1 MLFKK
6 FILLL
11 LLTGCNLLL
20 YGQQVAFKKLGID
33 NGLSQSS
40 VYIIFQDSKGFM
52 WFGTGDGLNRYD
64 GNQVKTYKFD
74 YNPRITGSGNFYGHR
89 AKEDTSNN
97 IWFSNRSGLVMYD
110 VKSNTIKRIFPDND
124 TTRFACLLEV
134 ISITKNN
141 ELWFSDCHSFIFK
154 YNINTK
160 KLDSFK
166 ILDYSMDK
174 KKTHF
179 RIVTIDGENN
189 IWYSLRFG
197 IGRFN
202 MKTYEMY
209 NYLTPEY
216 KKDGIEATGDFITTA
231 KNTLLVANYKNVF
244 EFNYVTGSYKIL
256 LHSPKLDLYHVL
268 AKDKQNRIWVGN
280 LQNGL
285 FVIDTN
291 RQVYNYRTNKQDK
304 DAISTNIITA
314 LYIDASQNL
323 WVGCDG
329 FGLCKASLLPP
340 KFRTYKP
347 VNESSTGLL
356 PNFIKSFY
364 IDSNDKL
371 WIGTHEDGI
380 QIIDRKTGFHK
391 EIKQNRTG
399 ANLIGCFVGTGNNK
413 VYVGSGSGVY
423 TVNTKNYSIQHIPFI
438 DKLYYFNGINMVS
451 RMVVKPDNKIV
462 LSSSQGLFESFLKPD
477 GSMYF
482 KRFDSIGFPSLI
494 SIYQTADSTIYA
506 SEIEDGFIYK
516 FKLVN
521 NKLAFGEKILEGFNI
536 RSMYEDR
543 GKAILWLA
551 SEKGLIKYNLQTRQY
566 RVITTND
573 GLSNNYLYAIVPGN
587 NDELWLSSNYGI
599 MCYHTESGKVTCY
612 DKDDGLQSNEFNTGA
627 YYRSNSGEIFFGGI
641 NGFNSF
647 FPDQIKTN
655 PFVPNV
661 VLTNLK
667 VNDLDYNDYN
677 YGHVKNLR
685 LTHSQNT
692 LSFEF
697 AALEFTNPE
706 KNKYRYKLE
715 GVDKDW
721 VQAGKEHFARY
732 PALPSGSYVFKVM
745 ACNNDEKWSNEIVLL
760 DIVIMAPWWQT
771 WWAISLLTLVLIS
784 LFIAIIRYLSTR
796 KLKQQLQEL
805 EKQQAVNQE
814 RTRISKDM
822 HDDLG
827 SGLSKIAIMTELLKS
842 RVKQDDEL
850 KKQVEK
856 ISFAAG
862 ELVDN
867 MGQIVW
873 TMNMNNDTLE
883 NLLAYVREY
892 AFDFFEDTN
901 VNCEINF
908 EEVADNMM
916 MSQQLRR
923 NIFLVIK
930 ETLNNSLKHAR
941 ARKVTIAFTCQVK
954 TASIIITDDGVGFNL
969 NDTRKFGNGLINMRK
984 RMEAAN
990 GSYHITSSPQKGTE
1004 STITWPV

>member
-6 FILLL
+6 FTLLL
-11 LLTGCNLLL
+11 LLIGFNLLL
-20 YGQQVAFKKLGID
+20 PGQQVTFKKLGID

-40 VYIIFQDSKGFM
+40 VYTIFQDSKGFM

-64 GNQVKTYKFD
+64 GNQIKTYKFD
-74 YNPRITGSGNFYGHR
+74 YNPRMTGNGNFYGLH

-110 VKSNTIKRIFPDND
+110 VKSNTLKRIFPNND
-124 TTRFACLLEV
+124 TTQFTTLLEV
-134 ISITKNN
+134 ISISKNN
-141 ELWFSDCHSFIFK
+141 ELWFSNCHNSIFK
-154 YNINTK
+154 YNINSK
-160 KLDSFK
+160 KMDTYK
-166 ILDYSMDK
+166 ILDRSMGEK
-174 KKTHF
+174 KSHF
-179 RIVTIDGENN
+179 RQVAVDDENN

-202 MKTYEMY
+202 MQTYQMY
-209 NYLTPEY
+209 NYLIPEY
-216 KKDGIEATGDFITTA
+216 KLDGIEATGDFITTA

-244 EFNYVTGSYKIL
+244 QFNYITNSYKIL
-256 LHSPKLDLYHVL
+256 LHSPKLDLYHQL
-268 AKDKQNRIWVGN
+268 AKDKQGRIWVGN

-291 RQVYNYRTNKQDK
+291 RHIYNYRANKLDK
-304 DAISTNIITA
+304 DGISTNIITA

-323 WVGCDG
+323 WLGCDG
-329 FGLCKASLLPP
+329 FGLCKANLLPP

-347 VNESSTGLL
+347 INESSTGLL
-356 PNFIKSFY
+356 PNFIKAFY
-364 IDSNDKL
+364 VDSSDKL

-380 QIIDRKTGFHK
+380 QIIDRKTGLLK
-391 EIKQNRTG
+391 VIKQNKIG
-399 ANLIGCFVGTGNNK
+399 ANLVGCFVGADNHK
-413 VYVGSGSGVY
+413 IYVGSGAGVY
-423 TVNTKNYSIQHIPFI
+423 TIHDKNYNIQHIPI
-438 DKLYYFNGINMVS
+438 ADKLYYFNGINLISKLIVC
-451 RMVVKPDNKIV
+451 PNNKVIV
-462 LSSSQGLFESFLKPD
+462 ASKEGLFESLLKTN
-477 GSMYF
+477 GSPYF
-482 KRFDSIGFPSLI
+482 KKFEAIGTPYLI
-494 SIYQTADSTIYA
+494 SIYQTSDSAIYT
-506 SEIEDGFIYK
+506 SEIDDGFVYK

-521 NKLAFGEKILEGFNI
+521 NKLELQEQILEGFNV
-536 RSMYEDR
+536 RCMYED
-543 GKAILWLA
+543 KNKKTLWLA
-551 SEKGLIKYNLQTRQY
+551 SEKGLIKYNLHTKQY
-566 RVITTND
+566 RVITTNN
-573 GLSNNYLYAIVPGN
+573 GLSNNYLYAVVPGN
-587 NDELWLSSNYGI
+587 NDELWLSSNFGI
-599 MCYHTESGKVTCY
+599 MCYHTQSEKVISY

-627 YYRSNSGEIFFGGI
+627 YYKSNDGEIFFGGI

-667 VNDLDYNDYN
+667 VNDMDYNNFN
-677 YGHVKNLR
+677 YGHVKNIS

-706 KNKYRYKLE
+706 KNKYQYKLE
-715 GVDKDW
+715 GVDRGW

-732 PALPSGSYVFKVM
+732 PSLKSGSYVFKVR

-760 DIVIMAPWWQT
+760 DIVILAPWWQT
-771 WWAISLLTLVLIS
+771 WWAMGLLAFILIS
-784 LFIAIIRYLSTR
+784 LFIATIRYLSTR

-850 KKQVEK
+850 TKQVEK

-883 NLLAYVREY
+883 NMLAYVREY
-892 AFDFFEDTN
+892 AVDFFEDTS
-901 VNCEINF
+901 VACEINF
-908 EEVADNMM
+908 EDVAEDII

-930 ETLNNSLKHAR
+930 ETLNNSLKHAH
-941 ARKVTIAFTCQVK
+941 AHKVTITFTCQTK
-954 TASIIITDDGVGFNL
+954 IASIIITDDGVGFNI

-984 RMEAAN
+984 RMEAAK
-990 GSYHITSSPQKGTE
+990 GSYHITSTPQNGTQ
-1004 STITWPV
+1004 STIIWLI

>member
-6 FILLL
+6 FTLLFILI
-11 LLTGCNLLL
+11 GVNLLL
-20 YGQQVAFKKLGID
+20 AGQQVTFKKLGID

-64 GNQVKTYKFD
+64 GNQIKTYKFD
-74 YNPRITGSGNFYGHR
+74 YNPRITGNGNFYGHR
-89 AKEDTSNN
+89 AKEDTNNN

-110 VKSNTIKRIFPDND
+110 VKSNTIKRIFPNND
-124 TTRFACLLEV
+124 TAKFACLLEV

-141 ELWFSDCHSFIFK
+141 ELWFSNCHTSIFR
-154 YNINTK
+154 YNINTG
-160 KLDSFK
+160 KLDTYR
-166 ILDYSMDK
+166 ILDRSMDK
-174 KKTHF
+174 KKSQF
-179 RIVTIDGENN
+179 RIVTIDNENN
-189 IWYSLRFG
+189 IWYSLRYG

-202 MKTYEMY
+202 TQTYQMY
-209 NYLTPEY
+209 NYLIPEY
-216 KKDGIEATGDFITTA
+216 KKDDIQASGDFITTN

-268 AKDKQNRIWVGN
+268 ARDKQGRIWVGN

-291 RQVYNYRTNKQDK
+291 RHIYNYRANKLDK
-304 DAISTNIITA
+304 DGISTNIVTA

-329 FGLCKASLLPP
+329 FGLCKANLLPP

-347 VNESSTGLL
+347 VSELSTGLL

-364 IDSNDKL
+364 IDSSDKL

-391 EIKQNRTG
+391 VIKQTKTG
-399 ANLIGCFVGTGNNK
+399 ANLIGCFTGANNNK
-413 VYVGSGSGVY
+413 IYVGSGSGVY
-423 TVNTKNYSIQHIPFI
+423 TVNNKNYNINHIPFV
-438 DKLYYFNGINMVS
+438 DKLYYFNGINLI
-451 RMVVKPDNKIV
+451 NKLIV
-462 LSSSQGLFESFLKPD
+462 CMEDKLVAASSQGLFESFLKPD

-482 KRFDSIGFPSLI
+482 KKFSSLGTPHLI
-494 SIYQTADSTIYA
+494 SIYQTSDSSIYA
-506 SEIEDGFIYK
+506 SEIEDGFVYK
-516 FKLVN
+516 LRIIN
-521 NKLAFGEKILEGFNI
+521 NKLVYQGKILEGFNI
-536 RSMYEDR
+536 RCMYED
-543 GKAILWLA
+543 KNKKTLWLA
-551 SEKGLIKYNLQTRQY
+551 SEKGLIKYNISTQQY
-566 RVITTND
+566 RVISTND

-587 NDELWLSSNYGI
+587 NDELWLSSNLGI
-599 MCYHTESGKVTCY
+599 MCYHTRSGRVKCY
-612 DKDDGLQSNEFNTGA
+612 DNEDGLQSNEFNTGA
-627 YYRSNSGEIFFGGI
+627 YYKSNNGEIFFGGI

-647 FPDQIKTN
+647 FPDRIKTN
-655 PFVPNV
+655 PFVPNI

-667 VNDLDYNDYN
+667 VNDLDYNNYN
-677 YGHVKNLR
+677 YGHVRNIS

-706 KNKYRYKLE
+706 KNKYQYKLE

-721 VQAGKEHFARY
+721 VQTGKEHFARY
-732 PALPSGSYVFKVM
+732 PALKSGSYVFKVK

-760 DIVIMAPWWQT
+760 DIVILAPWWQS
-771 WWAISLLTLVLIS
+771 WWAIGLFTFILIS
-784 LFIAIIRYLSTR
+784 LFVATIRYLSTR

-892 AFDFFEDTN
+892 AVDFFDDTN
-901 VNCEINF
+901 ITCEINF
-908 EEVADNMM
+908 EDVADNMM

-930 ETLNNSLKHAR
+930 ETLNNSLKHAH
-941 ARKVTIAFTCQVK
+941 ATKVTIAFTCRAK
-954 TASIIITDDGVGFNL
+954 TASIVITDDGVGFNI

-984 RMEAAN
+984 RMEATQ
-990 GSYHITSSPQKGTE
+990 GSYTMTSSPQNGTK
-1004 STITWPV
+1004 SIITWPV